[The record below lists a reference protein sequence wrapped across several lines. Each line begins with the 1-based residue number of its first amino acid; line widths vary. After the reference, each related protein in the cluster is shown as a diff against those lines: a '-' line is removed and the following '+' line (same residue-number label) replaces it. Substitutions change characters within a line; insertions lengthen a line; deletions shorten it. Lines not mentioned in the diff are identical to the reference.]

1 MRVTLKVVALFS
13 LTLGLNACA
22 HHPSRVKCDGP
33 LQPIN
38 LPAATQVGN
47 ASSSDAGPHQK

>member
-1 MRVTLKVVALFS
+1 MRVTLKVVALLG

-38 LPAATQVGN
+38 VPAVTEAGN
-47 ASSSDAGPHQK
+47 ASASDSVPRQK